1 MIYSQV
7 MEYLIDLM
15 PATQVNVEGHEL
27 SELEVSWVQTI
38 VLQQSDEF
46 VRQHFNNITDIV
58 KT

>member
-1 MIYSQV
+1 

-27 SELEVSWVQTI
+27 SELEVSRVQTI
-38 VLQQSDEF
+38 ILQHSNAF
-46 VRQHFNNITDIV
+46 VRQHFNNITDII